1 MTALLD
7 VNVLLA
13 LFDSAHVHHG
23 RAKDWLLSQ
32 PNMAWAS
39 CPLTQNGFVRIISQP
54 AYPGCISVQR
64 ATELLEGATSS
75 AHHTFWPDDISIL
88 DRDKF
93 DHSRIHGSK
102 QLTDAYL
109 LALAIKNDA
118 RLVAID
124 RAIPLSCVRGA
135 KSSHL
140 ELL

>member
-1 MTALLD
+1 M
-7 VNVLLA
+7 
-13 LFDSAHVHHG
+13 
-23 RAKDWLLSQ
+23 
-32 PNMAWAS
+32 
-39 CPLTQNGFVRIISQP
+39 
-54 AYPGCISVQR
+54 
-64 ATELLEGATSS
+64 
-75 AHHTFWPDDISIL
+75 SIL

-109 LALAIKNDA
+109 LALAVKNDA

-124 RAIPLSCVRGA
+124 RSIPLSCVRGA